1 MKRRDEIKRTIAKT
15 KRRLV
20 SWIVLTIVFAM
31 LDFLQV
37 LPWMQYV
44 TLLALL
50 YSIIQLGILI
60 YLMYLWSQK

>member
-1 MKRRDEIKRTIAKT
+1 MNRRDEIKRTIAKT

-31 LDFLQV
+31 IDFLQV

-60 YLMYLWSQK
+60 YLMYLLSQK

>member
-1 MKRRDEIKRTIAKT
+1 MNRRDEIKRTIAKT

>member
-1 MKRRDEIKRTIAKT
+1 MNRRDEIKRTIAKT

-60 YLMYLWSQK
+60 YLMYLLSQK